1 MTPCLANTNTRSLFT
16 LICSQ
21 SQHNVI
27 KNTNIRW
34 NYRNCI
40 HLYVSGLT
48 VYGLQIVFAMQF
60 LLKPLY
66 IFFCW
71 VQLGVLC
78 LRHEA
83 HPLLSHIYIYY
94 CWNAASAFQVL
105 FFESLFKHLLL
116 LLLLFLPRHLSAPS
130 NLQLLKP
137 FRYQKIQPFQAM
149 TAISFQLCTSY
160 A

>member
-66 IFFCW
+66 IF
-71 VQLGVLC
+71 VLLGLVMKC
-78 LRHEA
+78 
-83 HPLLSHIYIYY
+83 
-94 CWNAASAFQVL
+94 N
-105 FFESLFKHLLL
+105 
-116 LLLLFLPRHLSAPS
+116 LFLCCRNSEQKMNDPS
-130 NLQLLKP
+130 QSSFIECTFTVLKKRRQKHNCCSKGFICNRTILQYSK
-137 FRYQKIQPFQAM
+137 Y
-149 TAISFQLCTSY
+149 AISL
-160 A
+160 